1 MTNVIN
7 NTIGDRIT
15 YCRSSLCLTRKE
27 LAEKW
32 GAASIPTLAR
42 WELDT
47 GKIPI
52 KKLLSLIEFFHAQG
66 LFVTE
71 SWLKDGAGSPPLLL
85 KSDQFDEL
93 DFDSIAQEKLLDI
106 NRQVKY
112 FIFGQV
118 KNNLMSPFIKYG
130 DYMGGVNIIE
140 SAELSSLQGEL
151 IFLKK
156 RVTGLMVG
164 ILKECINQIS
174 IKNFDKTV
182 EFIEI
187 EHVEALGKIQWLIR
201 RP

>member
-1 MTNVIN
+1 MTDIIT

-15 YCRSSLCLTRKE
+15 YCRSSLYLTRKE
-27 LAEKW
+27 LSEKW
-32 GAASIPTLAR
+32 GIASIPTLAR
-42 WELDT
+42 WELNT
-47 GKIPI
+47 SKIPI
-52 KKLLSLIEFFHAQG
+52 KKLISLIDFFHTHG

-71 SWLKDGAGSPPLLL
+71 SWLIDGIGSPPLLL

-93 DFDSIAQEKLLDI
+93 DFDTIAQEKLLDI
-106 NRQVKY
+106 NRQVKN

-118 KNNLMSPFIKYG
+118 KNNLMTPIIKYG
-130 DYMGGVNIIE
+130 DYMGGVDIINN
-140 SAELSSLQGEL
+140 AELYSLQGEL

-156 RVTGLMVG
+156 KVTGIVVG

-187 EHVEALGKIQWLIR
+187 EHVESLGKIQWLIR